1 MVIQVYVPT
10 SSAEEAEAEWFC
22 GDLQDV
28 LEQTASQNVLFIIG
42 GWNAKVGSQ
51 VTPGVTAKFVL
62 GVWNEAEQRLMS
74 FAKRKHWS

>member
-28 LEQTASQNVLFIIG
+28 LEQTAPQNVLCIIG
-42 GWNAKVGSQ
+42 GWNAKVGF
-51 VTPGVTAKFVL
+51 K
-62 GVWNEAEQRLMS
+62 
-74 FAKRKHWS
+74 KHLE